1 MKKGMG
7 WPIGVVAILVATV
20 ASNISVIVLTR
31 DDPSFAVEPDYYR
44 KAVAWDSTQQR
55 VAQSDALHWRLSAHV
70 SAPDGEGVAGSRTL
84 TIDLTDNAGAVVR
97 NATLSGSLLHVARAN
112 DVQRV
117 AFTENEAGQYVVTVP
132 MPRDGIWE
140 LRLAAQRQTDRFQE
154 TVRIDTER
162 DVITPTGP

>member
-7 WPIGVVAILVATV
+7 WPIGVVVILVATV

-44 KAVAWDSTQQR
+44 KAVAWDSTQER
-55 VAQSDALHWRLSAHV
+55 VAESDALHWRLSAHV
-70 SAPDGEGVAGSRTL
+70 SALNAAENSGSRTL
-84 TIDLTDNAGAVVR
+84 TIELTDNTGAAVR
-97 NATLSGSLLHVARAN
+97 NASLSGSLLHVARAN
-112 DVQRV
+112 DVQRI
-117 AFTENEAGQYVVTVP
+117 AFTENAAGQYVVTVP

-162 DVITPTGP
+162 DLITPAGP